1 MTTATSD
8 ATVSIPRTEYESL
21 CSLRALVAQLQHDNR
36 RLADQLAV
44 LIHRYFG
51 RSSERIDP
59 AQLRLFA
66 DEVGLLM
73 AEQAPAEPAPAKAP
87 PRQKRGHGRQPF
99 AAHLPR
105 EVIELDVPACDRHC
119 ADCGQAMVPF
129 GEEVTERGHFVPA
142 RVLIKRYVR
151 KRYVCP
157 AHHGVLTPSLPG
169 SLVDKGKYEPSM
181 YAHLVVAKY
190 GDHLPLHR
198 LSAIYKRHGLDLPK
212 STMWEMLS
220 RVDEVVAAPILAQMR
235 RELLQESHLQA
246 DETPVTVRL
255 EDGKGSRTGYL
266 WVWGRGP
273 RRLFDFTMSRPRDGP
288 KRMLG
293 KWKGTLQTDG
303 YAGYDEVTRINHLV
317 RAGCWAHAR
326 RKLYEAWRTGSKS
339 AAPLLAAIG
348 RLFRIESALHRR
360 RERLKLDEPAFLA
373 LRAEVRS
380 RRSARVMERI
390 DALARELRAKRATL
404 PKSQLGK
411 GLRYLDTQSAPLSVF
426 LCDPKVEI
434 HNNDSERALRHVVT
448 GRKNW
453 LFFGSP
459 RGGEVGSR
467 LFSLLA
473 TCKALD
479 VHPEHYLEDVIRR
492 VDTTPASQIAK
503 LTPWAWAE
511 ARATAAA
518 D

>member
-1 MTTATSD
+1 
-8 ATVSIPRTEYESL
+8 
-21 CSLRALVAQLQHDNR
+21 
-36 RLADQLAV
+36 
-44 LIHRYFG
+44 
-51 RSSERIDP
+51 
-59 AQLRLFA
+59 
-66 DEVGLLM
+66 
-73 AEQAPAEPAPAKAP
+73 
-87 PRQKRGHGRQPF
+87 
-99 AAHLPR
+99 
-105 EVIELDVPACDRHC
+105 
-119 ADCGQAMVPF
+119 
-129 GEEVTERGHFVPA
+129 
-142 RVLIKRYVR
+142 
-151 KRYVCP
+151 
-157 AHHGVLTPSLPG
+157 
-169 SLVDKGKYEPSM
+169 
-181 YAHLVVAKY
+181 
-190 GDHLPLHR
+190 
-198 LSAIYKRHGLDLPK
+198 
-212 STMWEMLS
+212 
-220 RVDEVVAAPILAQMR
+220 
-235 RELLQESHLQA
+235 
-246 DETPVTVRL
+246 
-255 EDGKGSRTGYL
+255 
-266 WVWGRGP
+266 
-273 RRLFDFTMSRPRDGP
+273 MSRPRDGP

-360 RERLKLDEPAFLA
+360 RERLELDEPAFLA